1 MIPLGRTLVVL
12 NLMLFG
18 VGLALFVQG
27 QRASIG
33 SQDLQVRLE
42 RLERLERRLD
52 QLLAQRQGPVVALPG
67 APTPAPALPADL
79 DARIEQAVT
88 RALQAQASSAGRL
101 EDAPVS
107 QKPTVSDSENA
118 AAWAHGNEVVDRAL
132 NARQWGD
139 AQARELSA
147 SVSSLTPQQQQD
159 LLRRLIVAINQG
171 QMKMET
177 HGPLF

>member
-1 MIPLGRTLVVL
+1 MIPLSRTLVVL

-42 RLERLERRLD
+42 RLEGRLD
-52 QLLAQRQGPVVALPG
+52 QLLAQRQGLAVALPG
-67 APTPAPALPADL
+67 APIPAPAALPADL
-79 DARIEQAVT
+79 DARFEQAVT
-88 RALQAQASSAGRL
+88 RALQAQASSAGPR
-101 EDAPVS
+101 EDAPAS
-107 QKPTVSDSENA
+107 QNPTVPAPENA
-118 AAWAHGNEVVDRAL
+118 AAWARGNEVVDRAL

-147 SVSSLTPQQQQD
+147 SMSSLTPQQQQD
-159 LLRRLIVAINQG
+159 LLRRLIVAINEG
-171 QMKMET
+171 HLKVET
-177 HGPLF
+177 HGPFF